1 MMNYAQNI
9 KSKLQH
15 FDENSFNQENLEWAK
30 NNGILVFMN
39 ILWKPDENF
48 IQNDTQQVDDIIA
61 LKPAIIQT
69 DHPKKVLAYLK
80 SKNLHN

>member
-1 MMNYAQNI
+1 MRI
-9 KSKLQH
+9 L
-15 FDENSFNQENLEWAK
+15 FK
-30 NNGILVFMN
+30 NEP
-39 ILWKPDENF
+39 K
-48 IQNDTQQVDDIIA
+48 QVDDIIA